1 MYCNKQCYASLH
13 DDNQRQQHRR
23 YFPFPGFSNIFLY
36 YLNLNLFNY
45 KTAAELDLESSTSSV
60 SSVSGVDTSD
70 QEMDLEVSENIAGE
84 IPFFSLPESDS
95 QALVPIMPTRPSLS
109 LDTNAVSVYRSVNR
123 ISSHSNFR
131 VVPAL
136 SPAGQAARVVASTST
151 AQLPSSAAF
160 RAITAGNEIAKFS
173 IEPNSTNC
181 YGAPKSGDANVASI
195 QYDPVGE
202 SNTTPERICIRES
215 VISLLLRL
223 HSRFNGNNDT
233 YKIPSDNDH
242 MSVGNTLDDGRVGDG
257 AFWVGKV
264 LDKLCLLDR
273 RVRQT
278 IVTTKEALWPQTRTN
293 DARDE
298 TTDQVQEK
306 EKKRKIKERQQRL
319 LQEFANKQKQFL
331 QQAMAAEDMDT
342 ADPEMS
348 TADPASF
355 TSSTISSHE
364 VPNSISS
371 SSSAKLGST
380 YSSESLSTS
389 FTANKIAR
397 DIREETPQDE
407 YDCVICNQ
415 ASPST
420 SDRPMCLVVLLQA
433 SSVLSHKRCHPFS
446 DLGLALPVCEE
457 DRSTLSTVG
466 TMKAVMQRRIDHFRQ
481 HFDEV
486 SLLSSFNIGFEGGVY
501 VHTCG
506 HYLHLDCHKQYLQSL
521 RSQQRQQSLNVE
533 RGEYSCP
540 LCRQLA
546 NSILPIATQ
555 LYSSSHMQKFAETQA
570 VPSSRSLVLDV
581 QNRASDEIL
590 NMFNAEPPIN
600 LHVGSNLMEAMGRVM
615 EDITNTTYPRF
626 RQITQ
631 TPSPASLSQFV
642 QSIART
648 NLEIELL
655 QRGDSIIQGAHI
667 RGCGLSSSSM
677 AAPSSCSTNLSHL
690 INSGNGAVGS
700 GSGSIVTGS
709 SQAISSAW
717 PGTRDSSPT
726 PGTSSA
732 NWNSPGLEL
741 QFSSSPT
748 PGASSKSSST
758 GVAGRLEGSKTHP
771 VSPWSLLPKRSC
783 MLPLLHVL
791 ATHSKIL
798 TTQPY
803 QKLWSQIAGLGWVNS
818 PSTDYATESL
828 GLHASVGNHDMQV
841 PLLLQDVSCLLIQMV
856 LILPL
861 PLDRSHFSCLVQ
873 RLFNVVLVQIAIQ
886 LSIRFNETERKL
898 YKALNLS
905 KLDWKSAALVARVVQ
920 YLDDSPLYTPEQ
932 ENSVNPVEI
941 SKGPGFNLEMYFYS
955 MALDFLRLTSLLQFH
970 LFGDPLPSSSMNCT
984 DHDEFVELCSYLS
997 ITQEPKFDPWIEPG
1011 ATIGRWCHE
1020 FLLFFVKSQT
1030 TAKVLLDQH
1039 KPWRSPRLLVLP
1051 HSYDTLFQVKTHLTV
1066 ALKFLW

>member
-1 MYCNKQCYASLH
+1 
-13 DDNQRQQHRR
+13 
-23 YFPFPGFSNIFLY
+23 
-36 YLNLNLFNY
+36 
-45 KTAAELDLESSTSSV
+45 
-60 SSVSGVDTSD
+60 
-70 QEMDLEVSENIAGE
+70 MDLEVSENAAGE

-95 QALVPIMPTRPSLS
+95 QALVPMVPLRPSLS
-109 LDTNAVSVYRSVNR
+109 LDTNTVSVYRNVNR

-136 SPAGQAARVVASTST
+136 SPAGQSARVVASTSA
-151 AQLPSSAAF
+151 AQLPSSAAV

-173 IEPNSTNC
+173 TQSTSASC
-181 YGAPKSGDANVASI
+181 YDAPKSVDANVASI
-195 QYDPVGE
+195 HYDPVSG
-202 SNTTPERICIRES
+202 SNSSERVCIRES
-215 VISLLLRL
+215 VVSLLLRL
-223 HSRFNGNNDT
+223 HSRFNSNNDT
-233 YKIPSDNDH
+233 YQIPPDTNE
-242 MSVGNTLDDGRVGDG
+242 MSLGNILDDGRVGDG
-257 AFWVGKV
+257 SFWVGKV
-264 LDKLCLLDR
+264 LDKMCLLDR

-278 IVTTKEALWPQTRTN
+278 IVTTKEALWPQTRSN
-293 DARDE
+293 DARRDE

-348 TADPASF
+348 TADPASS
-355 TSSTISSHE
+355 TSSAIPSHE
-364 VPNSISS
+364 VANNCSS

-380 YSSESLSTS
+380 CSSESLSTS
-389 FTANKIAR
+389 STTKKTARNML
-397 DIREETPQDE
+397 EETPQDE

-433 SSVLSHKRCHPFS
+433 SSVLSHKRFHPFA
-446 DLGLALPVCEE
+446 DLGLTLPVCEE
-457 DRSTLSTVG
+457 DRSTLSTGG
-466 TMKAVMQRRIDHFRQ
+466 TMKAVMQRRIEEFRQ

-555 LYSSSHMQKFAETQA
+555 LYSSIQTKTFEETQA
-570 VPSSRSLVLDV
+570 VPLSRSLVLDV
-581 QNRASDEIL
+581 QNRASEEIL
-590 NMFNAEPPIN
+590 NMFNTEPPIN

-615 EDITNTTYPRF
+615 EDMTNTTYPRF
-626 RQITQ
+626 RQITL

-655 QRGDSIIQGAHI
+655 QRGDSIIQGARI
-667 RGCGLSSSSM
+667 TRCGLIHSSSSM
-677 AAPSSCSTNLSHL
+677 AAPSSCSTNLSHF
-690 INSGNGAVGS
+690 INSGNGSVGS
-700 GSGSIVTGS
+700 GSGGTVSGS
-709 SQAISSAW
+709 SQVISSVW
-717 PGTRDSSPT
+717 PATRDSSPT

-741 QFSSSPT
+741 RFSSSPT
-748 PGASSKSSST
+748 LGASSNSSST
-758 GVAGRLEGSKTHP
+758 GVAGRLEGSKTHS

-803 QKLWSQIAGLGWVNS
+803 QKLWSQIAGLGWVP
-818 PSTDYATESL
+818 PSTDYVPESL
-828 GLHASVGNHDMQV
+828 GLHASVGSQDKQV
-841 PLLLQDVSCLLIQMV
+841 PLLLQDVTCLLIQMV

-861 PLDRSHFSCLVQ
+861 PLDRSHFNCLVQ
-873 RLFNVVLVQIAIQ
+873 RLFNVVLVQIATQ
-886 LSIRFNETERKL
+886 LSVRLNETERKL

-905 KLDWKSAALVARVVQ
+905 NIDWKLAALVARVVQ
-920 YLDDSPLYTPEQ
+920 YLDDNPLYTLEQ
-932 ENSVNPVEI
+932 ANSGNPAEI
-941 SKGPGFNLEMYFYS
+941 SKSPGFNLETHFYS
-955 MALDFLRLTSLLQFH
+955 MSSEFLRLTSLLQFH
-970 LFGDPLPSSSMNCT
+970 LFGDPLPKSSMSCT
-984 DHDEFVELCSYLS
+984 DHEEFVELCSYLS

-1011 ATIGRWCHE
+1011 ATISRWCHE
-1020 FLLFFVKSQT
+1020 FLLFLAKSQT
-1030 TAKVLLDQH
+1030 AAKILLDQH
-1039 KPWRSPRLLVLP
+1039 KPWRSPRLLALP
-1051 HSYDTLFQVKTHLTV
+1051 HSYDTLFQVKTNLNVTI
-1066 ALKFLW
+1066 KSM